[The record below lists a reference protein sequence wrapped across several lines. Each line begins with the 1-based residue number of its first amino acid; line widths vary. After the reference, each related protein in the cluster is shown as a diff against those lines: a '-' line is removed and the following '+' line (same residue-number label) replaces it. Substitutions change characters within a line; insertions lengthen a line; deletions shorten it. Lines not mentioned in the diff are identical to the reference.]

1 MHEIKIE
8 LGPNVARLILA
19 IVLKDASLM
28 GGEVTTGAGEVT
40 ETKPKGTHKPKER
53 AKPKDKGEEKQKE
66 TPEEKPAETPAAE
79 VSEDPRKKLKDAIR
93 AKFAINGPACE
104 KLFADFK
111 VAGVKHLTDE
121 QVPKFQEALDGIQ
134 AA

>member
-1 MHEIKIE
+1 MQEIKLE

-28 GGEVTTGAGEVT
+28 GGDISTVEVKEPK
-40 ETKPKGTHKPKER
+40 TKEKHKPKER
-53 AKPKDKGEEKQKE
+53 AKPETKEKPVE
-66 TPEEKPAETPAAE
+66 TPVETPAN
-79 VSEDPRKKLKDAIR
+79 EDPRKALKDSIR

-104 KLFADFK
+104 KLFADFE

-121 QVPKFQEALDGIQ
+121 QIPKFQEALDKIQ